1 MKYVALDMINGKNVI
16 GIWDEEYTE
25 DKNSMRIIM
34 PMQINRHT
42 IFTRPGHSSETVAG
56 SPYLLFS
63 DDLVVLFPMSRVVSA
78 SNLSEFSKKLY
89 MSLLN
94 RHHNTFEFIQAGVFD
109 LIKKDMTDFLQEN
122 EDKLRE
128 QLKEEQE
135 EEMFESSE
143 ESKDTS
149 NRILH

>member
-1 MKYVALDMINGKNVI
+1 MKYVALDMMNGKNII
-16 GIWDEEYTE
+16 GIWDDEYNE

-42 IFTRPGHSSETVAG
+42 IITGPGTSSETVAG

-63 DDLVVLFPMSRVVSA
+63 NDLVVLFPMTRVVSA

-94 RHHNTFEFIQAGVFD
+94 RHHTTFEIIQAGVFD
-109 LIKKDMTDFLQEN
+109 IVKDDMSIFLQEN
-122 EDKLRE
+122 EMKS
-128 QLKEEQE
+128 KEQE
-135 EEMFESSE
+135 QQEQQEVQTSLEEPKKST
-143 ESKDTS
+143 K
-149 NRILH
+149 RILH